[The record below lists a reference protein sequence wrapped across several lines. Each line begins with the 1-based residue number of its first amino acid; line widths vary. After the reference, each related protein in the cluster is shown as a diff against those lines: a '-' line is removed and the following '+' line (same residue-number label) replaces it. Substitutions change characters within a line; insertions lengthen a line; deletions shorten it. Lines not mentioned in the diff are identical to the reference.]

1 MYSAVDLHTH
11 TTASDGVL
19 APRDLVAVALDRGL
33 RALGITD
40 HDSTEGLREAIE
52 AARGTPL
59 EVVPG
64 VEIGTDVP
72 RSEVHILGYYFDLHH
87 RQFQETLFAMRDAR
101 VGRARRMVEKLAGL
115 GVPIEWDRVQELA
128 GAGAVGR
135 PHIAQ
140 AMLEKGYVKT
150 MPEAFALYLG
160 RNGPAY
166 VDRFK
171 VTPEEAVEL
180 ICRAGGVA
188 VLAHPII
195 VTPGD
200 DLGEKLPLDD
210 LLPRLA
216 RAGLTGIEAYYLG
229 YTPEMTADITRLA
242 DQHALITTGG
252 SDYHGR
258 GGYTADI
265 GEILVPLESYT
276 KLKALAGGRQAR

>member
-19 APRDLVAVALDRGL
+19 APRELVAVALDRGL

-115 GVPIEWDRVQELA
+115 GVPIEWERVQELA

-229 YTPEMTADITRLA
+229 YTAEITAEITALA
-242 DQHALITTGG
+242 DQYGLITTGG